1 LSNALTNSL
10 APMVTGLL
18 AHAPLSDLDRAA
30 ILSLPHS
37 IRFFERGSYIV
48 RDGDA
53 SDHCAVLLSG
63 FAFSHKTTGEGLRQ
77 VVSVQ
82 IPGKIVDLQ
91 QFHFSFADY
100 SVQTLTRCGVA
111 RVPKVALRKLASDR
125 VAIADALIVSAM
137 AEASTYREWIMNIG
151 RRDARTRIAHFL
163 CEFAARLDV
172 QGIAPGQPYELPMT
186 QEQIGD
192 ALGLTAVHVN
202 RTLKR
207 LVNDGLVA
215 QNKRGITFPKW
226 EALAAEADFN
236 RRYLHLIEHP
246 ASSGNAR

>member
-1 LSNALTNSL
+1 
-10 APMVTGLL
+10 M
-18 AHAPLSDLDRAA
+18 
-30 ILSLPHS
+30 
-37 IRFFERGSYIV
+37 RFFERGSYIV

-63 FAFSHKTTGEGLRQ
+63 FAFSHKTTGGGLRQ

-82 IPGKIVDLQ
+82 IPGEIVNLQ
-91 QFHFSFADY
+91 HFHLGFADY
-100 SVQTLTRCGVA
+100 SVQTLTRCEVA
-111 RVPKVALRKLASDR
+111 TVPQVAMRTLASDR
-125 VAIADALIVSAM
+125 VPIADALIVSAM
-137 AEASTYREWIMNIG
+137 AEASIYREWIMNIG

-186 QEQIGD
+186 QEQLGD

-202 RTLKR
+202 RTLKG
-207 LVNDGLVA
+207 LITDGLVV

-226 EALAAEADFN
+226 EALKVEADFN
-236 RRYLHLIEHP
+236 SRYLHLAEHP
-246 ASSGNAR
+246 TSSGNAR